1 MASSLC
7 GEVPVNDR
15 ACLKRKGGG
24 TLKNDTGSGPM
35 TYKHSVVLHTLL
47 ATWTDKLLHTLTGM
61 HSPFCKFA

>member
-1 MASSLC
+1 
-7 GEVPVNDR
+7 
-15 ACLKRKGGG
+15 
-24 TLKNDTGSGPM
+24 M